1 MRAIWVVTVLSV
13 LVVVLVMGVQQVDR
27 MVVGLCNPPV
37 ALWHGLWWWV
47 EVLAVVVRVVVVGT
61 EVRAGESRQHK
72 VVQP

>member
-1 MRAIWVVTVLSV
+1 MRASWVVTVLSV

-47 EVLAVVVRVVVVGT
+47 EVLAVVVRVVVAGT
-61 EVRAGESRQHK
+61 EVRAGESR
-72 VVQP
+72 